1 MRKKFFAMY
10 ALVGALVASPVF
22 TSCIDDTESASVTAV
37 RTQKAEAM
45 RIANQIAAANAEL
58 KIQAEKLQYEMNIAN
73 YEAQI
78 VNYEKNLLTYQKQL
92 KEAEDALKNYGVKTL
107 SDLTNTYTT
116 ALSNVTTTEWNIIKM
131 NQQIKGLK
139 EGYLS
144 AEETLAGQIETQNG
158 YIATAQAKIDQL
170 NEWIE
175 NGAIDEVELNN
186 QISELT
192 KTQRKLYNDLELLQ
206 AEYGS
211 FELNHYVPTGKYEWN
226 DENEDGIQDAD
237 EFEEIYDY
245 NGETKLATVK
255 AARELKDLSSDYITT
270 DAEGYLILSEA
281 ETATIKPSAISVLET
296 AEKNLAD
303 ALKKLG
309 TEADTEK
316 TTWTADDLITET
328 PTLYADLALA
338 NKNMT
343 AANTLLAK
351 LEKAVTDAKA
361 AYDAEKAKE
370 TPDATTLGELE
381 DDVEEALGLL
391 NDYKADTAEESATD
405 YDANAETTEM
415 GYAWAKGKL
424 ADAENAI
431 LTAKDGLVN
440 LETAVANAEK
450 TVENIDAWIAA
461 FSGDDYAAYK
471 EAKDAIEDASKAWSL
486 AFAEENALRDL
497 MRDLNMNNAYI
508 SVAGKSLTF
517 AEAIE
522 YYEAKI
528 EGYKETIAELKNAY
542 QYEGID
548 ANTEEA
554 LAILVAYFEKQLES
568 EEYMLAIYEKAAEEA
583 KAALDAYLAE

>member
-1 MRKKFFAMY
+1 M
-10 ALVGALVASPVF
+10 
-22 TSCIDDTESASVTAV
+22 SV
-37 RTQKAEAM
+37 E
-45 RIANQIAAANAEL
+45 NGL
-58 KIQAEKLQYEMNIAN
+58 G
-73 YEAQI
+73 
-78 VNYEKNLLTYQKQL
+78 LTV
-92 KEAEDALKNYGVKTL
+92 EAEDALKNYGVKTL